1 MNGFLIGNPF
11 ILLTKNLKYKK
22 IIFDNTS
29 IIYKEVLIHML
40 LRGKKLNV
48 NQENGNISVEFEN
61 YVANV
66 TINGQDKMVVSY
78 SDHLDLDEVTKKL
91 TKAILKE
98 SSKSS
103 SVYNEV
109 FPAFGKEFKMLV
121 SNILKARV

>member
-1 MNGFLIGNPF
+1 M
-11 ILLTKNLKYKK
+11 
-22 IIFDNTS
+22 
-29 IIYKEVLIHML
+29 

-78 SDHLDLDEVTKKL
+78 NDNLNLDEAAKKL

-98 SSKSS
+98 SSKPSLYS
-103 SVYNEV
+103 EL
-109 FPAFGKEFKMLV
+109 FPAFGREFKMLV

>member
-1 MNGFLIGNPF
+1 
-11 ILLTKNLKYKK
+11 
-22 IIFDNTS
+22 
-29 IIYKEVLIHML
+29 ML

-48 NQENGNISVEFEN
+48 NQENGNVSVEFEN

-78 SDHLDLDEVTKKL
+78 SDNLDLDEAAKKL

-109 FPAFGKEFKMLV
+109 FPAFGKEFKILV
-121 SNILKARV
+121 SNILKARA

>member
-1 MNGFLIGNPF
+1 M
-11 ILLTKNLKYKK
+11 LK
-22 IIFDNTS
+22 
-29 IIYKEVLIHML
+29 
-40 LRGKKLNV
+40 GKKLNV
-48 NQENGNISVEFEN
+48 NLENGNVSVEFD

-66 TINGQDKMVVSY
+66 TINGQKMVVSY
-78 SDHLDLDEVTKKL
+78 SDNLDLDEVAKKL